1 MEDGADGDNPKS
13 KSNLHEAQLVV
24 EICRY
29 LLLQGYGARQLVVLT
44 PYLGQLMLL
53 LRAMRR
59 DLADVTSFSDAFAD
73 EADEQELAREAAKD
87 PAIAAALKGLNASKK
102 PGESDTSVRV
112 STIDN
117 YQGEEA
123 DVVIVSLVRG
133 NRHGQIGFLKE
144 PQRVNVMLSRARHGL
159 ILVGHLQTLQ
169 QSKQGK
175 SIWQP
180 LLQRL
185 AKEGRIMAGLPTR
198 CQHHPDDALLMK
210 DPTEFRRSRPN
221 GGCSLKCSA
230 RMPCGHSC
238 PLRCHPFDP
247 KHVLIQCFE
256 PCRRIPRLCPDS
268 HPCPKVRCSGYKQLL
283 FRACVSSFGAFL
295 AGCLR
300 TV

>member
-87 PAIAAALKGLNASKK
+87 PAIAAALKELNTSKK
-102 PGESDTSVRV
+102 PGMSDTSIRV

-117 YQGEEA
+117 FQGEEA

-133 NRHGQIGFLKE
+133 NKHGQIGFLKE
-144 PQRVNVMLSRARHGL
+144 P
-159 ILVGHLQTLQ
+159 
-169 QSKQGK
+169 
-175 SIWQP
+175 P
-180 LLQRL
+180 
-185 AKEGRIMAGLPTR
+185 
-198 CQHHPDDALLMK
+198 
-210 DPTEFRRSRPN
+210 
-221 GGCSLKCSA
+221 
-230 RMPCGHSC
+230 
-238 PLRCHPFDP
+238 
-247 KHVLIQCFE
+247 
-256 PCRRIPRLCPDS
+256 
-268 HPCPKVRCSGYKQLL
+268 
-283 FRACVSSFGAFL
+283 
-295 AGCLR
+295 
-300 TV
+300 